1 MQVILP
7 DRSRRLLPPDPT
19 LIEDILIALE
29 LNPASVIV
37 IRNGMVVP
45 EDVLAE
51 GEDELRIIQVSH
63 GG

>member
-7 DRSRRLLPPDPT
+7 DRSRHLLPPEPT
-19 LIEDILIALE
+19 PIEDILVALG